1 GVEITR
7 ELIARFE
14 FDLSAPRI
22 AEARLLNPY
31 QILLKM
37 SEPVLVPEDDKVRV
51 RHHEVEHI
59 TALNEQEFL
68 LATERAMDD
77 AAIEIIFP
85 SFADRHENHADT
97 TVIQVPNEKIYLG
110 ESHMVKE
117 DLIRLSFSAAVDP
130 STAFLPA
137 NYRINAIAPKAV
149 APGKQDFV
157 LLLSLQKELAMGEIG
172 RASCRESLMCWG
184 G

>member
-1 GVEITR
+1 SDSSLQVSFNKPLVASLAAVKSNYRVNKEIGMPTEIRQIDPQRLVLIFENKFEEGNSYELSIVGLRDVYGVEITR

-37 SEPVLVPEDDKVRV
+37 SEPVLAPEDDKVRV

-68 LATERAMDD
+68 LATERAMD
-77 AAIEIIFP
+77 
-85 SFADRHENHADT
+85 
-97 TVIQVPNEKIYLG
+97 
-110 ESHMVKE
+110 
-117 DLIRLSFSAAVDP
+117 
-130 STAFLPA
+130 
-137 NYRINAIAPKAV
+137 
-149 APGKQDFV
+149 
-157 LLLSLQKELAMGEIG
+157 
-172 RASCRESLMCWG
+172 
-184 G
+184 